1 MSHARQGT
9 EPTMSKMIE
18 IDWKPDDRVLRQFGI
33 IALFGFS
40 FLAVLAWWELFIF
53 AIGLGEARPYV
64 AYGFA
69 GLAGL
74 SALFSAIAPRA
85 NLPIYLGL
93 TVLSYPIGFVLSY
106 VIMGFLFFVMIT
118 PVGLFFRLT
127 GYDRLHRRFD
137 REATTYWTVPRPRRG
152 KESYFRQF

>member
-1 MSHARQGT
+1 
-9 EPTMSKMIE
+9 MSKMIE
-18 IDWKPDDRVLRQFGI
+18 IDWRPDDRTLRQFGV

-40 FLAVLAWWELFIF
+40 FLASLAWWELFVF
-53 AIGLGEARPYV
+53 SFGLGEARPIV
-64 AYGFA
+64 AGAFA
-69 GLAGL
+69 GLGGL
-74 SALFSAIAPRA
+74 SAFFSLVAPRA

-137 REATTYWTVPRPRRG
+137 PDATTYWTDPRPRRG
-152 KESYFRQF
+152 KESFFRQF

>member
-1 MSHARQGT
+1 
-9 EPTMSKMIE
+9 MSKMIE
-18 IDWKPDDRVLRQFGI
+18 IDWRPDDRVLRQFGI

-40 FLAVLAWWELFIF
+40 LLAVLAWWELLIF
-53 AIGLGEARPYV
+53 SIGLGEARPIVTYV
-64 AYGFA
+64 FA

-74 SALFSAIAPRA
+74 SAFFSAVAPRA

-127 GYDRLHRRFD
+127 GYDPLHRKFD
-137 REATTYWTVPRPRRG
+137 REATTYWMDPRPRRG